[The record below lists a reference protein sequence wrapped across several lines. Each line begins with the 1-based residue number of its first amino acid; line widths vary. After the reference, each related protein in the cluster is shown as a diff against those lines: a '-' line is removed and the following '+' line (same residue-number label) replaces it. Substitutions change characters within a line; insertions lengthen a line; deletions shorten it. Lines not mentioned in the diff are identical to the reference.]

1 MKFKNKKIDPVEVE
15 RLLQERLAKE
25 KAEIDKEPKQKLR
38 KRDYVRKGLYYCLVH
53 PIIWPYHQFKSS
65 RKHIKSS
72 TSQFNGHLRELK
84 QNRDPWMEGAPDM
97 SDFRQ
102 VLIHWGINENDVG
115 RVVKG
120 MKTQMFIFALLGI
133 WGVYNLTGTTMAV
146 LHGIPL
152 TLLGLLIV
160 TTRFWRVQVLEN
172 RQFVYFKDWFL
183 WGLFS
188 WIGRETP
195 FARELRLKKE
205 DSYE

>member
-1 MKFKNKKIDPVEVE
+1 
-15 RLLQERLAKE
+15 
-25 KAEIDKEPKQKLR
+25 
-38 KRDYVRKGLYYCLVH
+38 
-53 PIIWPYHQFKSS
+53 
-65 RKHIKSS
+65 
-72 TSQFNGHLRELK
+72 
-84 QNRDPWMEGAPDM
+84 MEGAPDM

-102 VLIHWGINENDVG
+102 VLIHWSINENDIG

-133 WGVYNLTGTTMAV
+133 WGAYNLTGTTMAV